1 MPLPKPNLDQYTE
14 KLNNIIPTKTLELP
28 TTVKTSVIGDT
39 ISNVK
44 GELKDKVCGAVD
56 LVSDIKSGLSSLA
69 TDVKDID
76 VGAYINSGVD
86 AVKGKLNE
94 AKNLFT
100 SASAELQKGAASI
113 KDEIKNSLNAL
124 EDEIVQQVESAKL
137 AAAGLKDTVKDIGN
151 IGNKLVKNLTTLP
164 DFKGN
169 FCDEKTAEAAEGVE
183 AAAQA
188 EIPVVEVTKSQT
200 KSLSRVSSLAG
211 PMTEE
216 EEAAYF
222 AGQAII
228 PTRFIATIMEI
239 DDYYDFS
246 PYEMSN
252 YFAIQEFAKKEA
264 AAGYPEWVGDNGTNI
279 TTYFAQ
285 KAYYMDVAKSRLPN
299 PSTVSA
305 ITLLAQQIFEER
317 FGNITDRKWI

>member
-14 KLNNIIPTKTLELP
+14 KLNNIVPTKTLELP
-28 TTVKTSVIGDT
+28 ATVKTSVIGDT

-151 IGNKLVKNLTTLP
+151 IGNKLLKNITTIP

-183 AAAQA
+183 ASAQA

-239 DDYYDFS
+239 DDYYNFS

-264 AAGYPEWVGDNGTNI
+264 AAGYPKWVGDNGTNI